1 MILMMQETCEEC
13 EKKFF
18 FLILHMKT
26 HIKMQNINSGE
37 PKTKLSVNFA
47 CFSDKCN
54 ECEKQAIRGGYL
66 GEHERAEHEVG
77 DQMLGALQSKF

>member
-1 MILMMQETCEEC
+1 MKNVK
-13 EKKFF
+13 KKFF

-37 PKTKLSVNFA
+37 LKTKLSVNFA

-54 ECEKQAIRGGYL
+54 ECEK
-66 GEHERAEHEVG
+66 
-77 DQMLGALQSKF
+77 

>member
-1 MILMMQETCEEC
+1 MKLPQIIFQFSNSYLLSDDLLILKGLLYREEC

-37 PKTKLSVNFA
+37 LKTKLSVNFA

-54 ECEKQAIRGGYL
+54 ECEK
-66 GEHERAEHEVG
+66 
-77 DQMLGALQSKF
+77 

>member
-1 MILMMQETCEEC
+1 MAVRNDSDDVGNFELVKNV
-13 EKKFF
+13 KKSF

-47 CFSDKCN
+47 SFSDKCN
-54 ECEKQAIRGGYL
+54 ECEK
-66 GEHERAEHEVG
+66 
-77 DQMLGALQSKF
+77 